1 MPTKIDKKIKDKV
14 VTLISGGIVERET
27 VKKVKQ
33 PNIARKIEFEVGDA
47 EQDDFF
53 PQFKTKHWDNEC
65 NFSARLVAGQG
76 AVTEHDGKLAYDDGE
91 QIARFYE
98 KDTGDEDGGFEFDV
112 VLPKK
117 PKSNVIRWTIQ
128 HKGLDFF
135 YQPELT
141 PKDIEEGAE
150 RPENVVGSYA
160 VYHKTGRNN
169 KVGGKEYRTGKAFHI
184 YRPKAHDALN
194 NEVWCDLNID
204 EVACEL
210 TVTVPQ
216 DFLNSAT
223 YPVVVDP
230 TFGYTSAGASGLGIA
245 FSTTSRRVGNT
256 ATLGEAGTLDS
267 LHAAGFVSSGSETIS
282 TKMFI
287 NTLNDPS
294 SNTHAEIA
302 NVENA
307 SQSYTTSKTFKT
319 FTAASE
325 VLAADDYI
333 TSVVGDYADVVSSSG
348 LVAYDSSGG
357 AYYAENF
364 GSYASAAE
372 DPWTASQAASFNVSV
387 YATYTASGGGGGRRR
402 IIIT

>member
-1 MPTKIDKKIKDKV
+1 MLD
-14 VTLISGGIVERET
+14 RESAT
-27 VKKVKQ
+27 KVKVDN
-33 PNIARKIEFEVGDA
+33 PARKIEFEVGDA
-47 EQDDFF
+47 MQDDFF

-204 EVACEL
+204 EVAGEL

-230 TFGYTSAGASGLGIA
+230 TFGYTTAGGSYGNG
-245 FSTTSRRVGNT
+245 FGKTTYSKAILSEDGDLTQLSMYIDWN
-256 ATLGEAGTLDS
+256 
-267 LHAAGFVSSGSETIS
+267 FSGSG
-282 TKMFI
+282 
-287 NTLNDPS
+287 
-294 SNTHAEIA
+294 
-302 NVENA
+302 
-307 SQSYTTSKTFKT
+307 TFNS
-319 FTAASE
+319 AIYS
-325 VLAADDYI
+325 
-333 TSVVGDYADVVSSSG
+333 
-348 LVAYDSSGG
+348 DSSGAASKLATADAIAKSNG
-357 AYYAENF
+357 VAWEDASISYSATADTYWLAESDGSGSANYRWYYDTGTA
-364 GSYASAAE
+364 GDSDSDTTYTVL
-372 DPWTASQAASFNVSV
+372 PTTASLSGTLTNYLWSI